1 MQTIKILVHNH
12 PNHIQKPSKQ
22 QTNQKTKIH
31 LPLLCSK
38 EQDTL
43 PFHPLSSQTCIY
55 QVSGMQLA
63 VIEHGGKGEQES
75 GSRMQTYK
83 PLLWASHQNMG
94 HMPIEAWHPGTGLW
108 IEYFCLFTAHPGN
121 VFTPIIC
128 LLVWIHTPSY
138 FYSLQRV
145 FHYNKTILKQTHSN
159 HRNLNNC
166 HSSSKSLN
174 MDPR

>member
-75 GSRMQTYK
+75 PVQDVREQDADIQ
-83 PLLWASHQNMG
+83 ASAVGQ
-94 HMPIEAWHPGTGLW
+94 
-108 IEYFCLFTAHPGN
+108 
-121 VFTPIIC
+121 
-128 LLVWIHTPSY
+128 
-138 FYSLQRV
+138 
-145 FHYNKTILKQTHSN
+145 
-159 HRNLNNC
+159 
-166 HSSSKSLN
+166 SSKHGPHAHRSLAPWDRTLN
-174 MDPR
+174 